1 MKPLAPI
8 APTSMPDLD
17 LVVEQLCAPSSL
29 ETVLHHPLH
38 DSPMPSIEEL
48 EEIMSRLKATLFPGY
63 FGVSCVHVE
72 SMRYHLSANLDSIFR
87 KLAEQ
92 IRRGGCF
99 ACASYATDC
108 MSCEQVSTRKA
119 MEFMQRLPHIRRM
132 LASDAKAAY
141 EGDPAASS
149 AGETIFCYP
158 SLRAMTHH
166 RIAHEL
172 YTLGVPVIPRI
183 ISEMAHSATGID
195 IHPGATIGEEFVI
208 DHGTGVVI
216 GETAILGKGCR
227 LYQGVTLGALSF
239 PKDDDGVLVKGIP
252 RHPILED
259 NVTVY
264 AGATILG
271 RVTIGKGSIIG
282 GNVWVTKDVPAG
294 AKVIQKTSTQ
304 STADP
309 LVGKAQA

>member
-38 DSPMPSIEEL
+38 DSPMPSLEEL
-48 EEIMSRLKATLFPGY
+48 GEIMSRLKATLFPGY

-87 KLAEQ
+87 KLAEPDPHA
-92 IRRGGCF
+92 RRLL
-99 ACASYATDC
+99 
-108 MSCEQVSTRKA
+108 
-119 MEFMQRLPHIRRM
+119 RLCKLRHRLHELRRSVHAQGHGVHAAPPHIRRL

-141 EGDPAASS
+141 EGDPAATS

-158 SLRAMTHH
+158 SLLTMTHH

-172 YTLGVPVIPRI
+172 YNLGVPVIPRI

-195 IHPGATIGEEFVI
+195 IHPGATIDEEFFI

-216 GETAILGKGCR
+216 GETAVIGKGCR

-239 PKDDDGVLVKGIP
+239 PKDGDGVLVKGVP

-271 RVTIGKGSIIG
+271 RITIGSGSIIG

-294 AKVIQKTSTQ
+294 TKLVQKLSAQPTEES
-304 STADP
+304 
-309 LVGKAQA
+309 LMGKA

>member
-38 DSPMPSIEEL
+38 DSPMPSLEEL
-48 EEIMSRLKATLFPGY
+48 GEIMSRLKATLFPGY

-108 MSCEQVSTRKA
+108 MSCEEVSMRKA
-119 MEFMQRLPHIRRM
+119 MEFMQRLPHIRRL

-141 EGDPAASS
+141 EGDPAATS

-158 SLRAMTHH
+158 SLLTMTHH
-166 RIAHEL
+166 RIAHEPVS
-172 YTLGVPVIPRI
+172 YTHL
-183 ISEMAHSATGID
+183 
-195 IHPGATIGEEFVI
+195 
-208 DHGTGVVI
+208 
-216 GETAILGKGCR
+216 
-227 LYQGVTLGALSF
+227 TL
-239 PKDDDGVLVKGIP
+239 PTTPYV
-252 RHPILED
+252 
-259 NVTVY
+259 
-264 AGATILG
+264 
-271 RVTIGKGSIIG
+271 
-282 GNVWVTKDVPAG
+282 
-294 AKVIQKTSTQ
+294 
-304 STADP
+304 
-309 LVGKAQA
+309 

>member
-38 DSPMPSIEEL
+38 DSPMPSLEEL
-48 EEIMSRLKATLFPGY
+48 GEIMSRLKATLFPGY

-108 MSCEQVSTRKA
+108 MSCEEVSMRKA
-119 MEFMQRLPHIRRM
+119 MEFMQRLPHIRRL

-141 EGDPAASS
+141 EGDPAATS

-158 SLRAMTHH
+158 SLLTMTHH

-172 YTLGVPVIPRI
+172 YLLEVPIIPRI
-183 ISEMAHSATGID
+183 LCEMAHAITGID
-195 IHPGATIGEEFVI
+195 IHPGASVGEAFFI
-208 DHGTGVVI
+208 DHGTGIVVGETTVI
-216 GETAILGKGCR
+216 GRNVK
-227 LYQGVTLGALSF
+227 LYQGVTLGAMSPRAGHASL
-239 PKDDDGVLVKGIP
+239 PGK
-252 RHPILED
+252 RHPTVGD
-259 NVTVY
+259 DVTIY
-264 AGATILG
+264 SGASILG
-271 RVTIGKGSIIG
+271 GDTDIGDGSVVG
-282 GNVWVTKDVPAG
+282 GNVFLTRSVRSGTRVAAATPAPVLKNPG
-294 AKVIQKTSTQ
+294 
-304 STADP
+304 DP
-309 LVGKAQA
+309 FVYTI

>member
-38 DSPMPSIEEL
+38 DSPMPSLEEL
-48 EEIMSRLKATLFPGY
+48 GEIMSRLKATLFPGY

-108 MSCEQVSTRKA
+108 MSCEEVSMRKA
-119 MEFMQRLPHIRRM
+119 MEFMQRLPHIRRL

-141 EGDPAASS
+141 AGDPAATS
-149 AGETIFCYP
+149 AGETIVCYP
-158 SLRAMTHH
+158 SLLTMTHH

-172 YTLGVPVIPRI
+172 YNLGVPVIPRI

-195 IHPGATIGEEFVI
+195 IHPGATIDEEFFI

-216 GETAILGKGCR
+216 GETAVIGKGCR

-239 PKDDDGVLVKGIP
+239 PKDGDGVLVKGVP

-271 RVTIGKGSIIG
+271 RITIGSGSIIG

-294 AKVIQKTSTQ
+294 TKLVQKLSAQPTEES
-304 STADP
+304 
-309 LVGKAQA
+309 LMGKA

>member
-1 MKPLAPI
+1 MKPLQPI
-8 APTSMPDLD
+8 APVSMPDLD
-17 LVVEQLCAPSSL
+17 AVVEQLCAPSSL
-29 ETVLHHPLH
+29 EAVLHRPLH
-38 DSPMPSIEEL
+38 DAPMPSL
-48 EEIMSRLKATLFPGY
+48 ESLMEIMSRLKATLFPGY
-63 FGVSCVHVE
+63 FGVSNVHVE
-72 SMRYHLSANLDSIFR
+72 SMRYHLSANLDSIYR

-108 MSCEQVSTRKA
+108 MSCEHVSSLRA
-119 MEFMQRLPHIRRM
+119 MQFMQRLPYIRKM

-149 AGETIFCYP
+149 PGETIFCYP
-158 SLRAMTHH
+158 SLLAMTHQ

-172 YTLGVPVIPRI
+172 YKLEVPVIPRI

-195 IHPGATIGEEFVI
+195 IHPGANIGEEFFI

-216 GETAILGKGCR
+216 GETCVIGKGCR

-239 PKDDDGVLVKGIP
+239 PKDGDGVLVKGIP

-271 RVTIGKGSIIG
+271 RITIGSGAIIG
-282 GNVWVTKDVPAG
+282 GNVWVTHDVPAG
-294 AKVIQKTSTQ
+294 GKRIQQNSSSQATNES
-304 STADP
+304 
-309 LVGKAQA
+309 LVGKA

>member
-1 MKPLAPI
+1 
-8 APTSMPDLD
+8 MPDLD

-38 DSPMPSIEEL
+38 DSPMPSLEEL
-48 EEIMSRLKATLFPGY
+48 GEIMSRLKATLFPGY

-108 MSCEQVSTRKA
+108 MSCEEVSMRKA
-119 MEFMQRLPHIRRM
+119 MEFMQRLPHIRRL

-141 EGDPAASS
+141 EGDPAATS

-158 SLRAMTHH
+158 SLLTMTHH

-172 YTLGVPVIPRI
+172 YNLGVAGHP
-183 ISEMAHSATGID
+183 AHHFRD
-195 IHPGATIGEEFVI
+195 
-208 DHGTGVVI
+208 
-216 GETAILGKGCR
+216 
-227 LYQGVTLGALSF
+227 
-239 PKDDDGVLVKGIP
+239 
-252 RHPILED
+252 
-259 NVTVY
+259 
-264 AGATILG
+264 
-271 RVTIGKGSIIG
+271 G
-282 GNVWVTKDVPAG
+282 GNAAAG
-294 AKVIQKTSTQ
+294 NAGTVRIERVGAALGHRRNRYGAAC
-304 STADP
+304 ADADER
-309 LVGKAQA
+309 VGNAGGA

>member
-1 MKPLAPI
+1 
-8 APTSMPDLD
+8 MPDLD

-38 DSPMPSIEEL
+38 DSPMPSLEEL
-48 EEIMSRLKATLFPGY
+48 GEIMSRLKATLFPGY

-108 MSCEQVSTRKA
+108 MSCEEVSMRKA
-119 MEFMQRLPHIRRM
+119 MEFMQRLPHIRRL

-141 EGDPAASS
+141 EGDPAATS

-158 SLRAMTHH
+158 SLLTMTHH

-172 YTLGVPVIPRI
+172 YNLGVPVIPRI

-195 IHPGATIGEEFVI
+195 IHPGATIDEEFFI
-208 DHGTGVVI
+208 DHG
-216 GETAILGKGCR
+216 
-227 LYQGVTLGALSF
+227 TLGALSF
-239 PKDDDGVLVKGIP
+239 PKDGDGVLVKGVP

-271 RVTIGKGSIIG
+271 RITIGSGSIIG

-294 AKVIQKTSTQ
+294 TKLVQKLSAQPTEES
-304 STADP
+304 
-309 LVGKAQA
+309 LMGKA

>member
-1 MKPLAPI
+1 
-8 APTSMPDLD
+8 MPDLD

-38 DSPMPSIEEL
+38 DSPMPSLEEL
-48 EEIMSRLKATLFPGY
+48 GEIMSRLKATLFPGY

-108 MSCEQVSTRKA
+108 MSCEEVSMRKA
-119 MEFMQRLPHIRRM
+119 MEFMQRLPHIRRL

-141 EGDPAASS
+141 EGDPAATS

-158 SLRAMTHH
+158 SLLTMTHH

-172 YTLGVPVIPRI
+172 YNLGVPVIPRI
-183 ISEMAHSATGID
+183 IPKWPIPPPASISIQARPLMKNSSSITEQAWSSAK
-195 IHPGATIGEEFVI
+195 PPSSARGA
-208 DHGTGVVI
+208 
-216 GETAILGKGCR
+216 A
-227 LYQGVTLGALSF
+227 
-239 PKDDDGVLVKGIP
+239 
-252 RHPILED
+252 
-259 NVTVY
+259 
-264 AGATILG
+264 
-271 RVTIGKGSIIG
+271 SIR
-282 GNVWVTKDVPAG
+282 A
-294 AKVIQKTSTQ
+294 
-304 STADP
+304 
-309 LVGKAQA
+309 

>member
-1 MKPLAPI
+1 
-8 APTSMPDLD
+8 MPDLD

-38 DSPMPSIEEL
+38 DSPMPSLEEL
-48 EEIMSRLKATLFPGY
+48 GEIMSRLKATLFPGY

-108 MSCEQVSTRKA
+108 MSCEEVSMRKA
-119 MEFMQRLPHIRRM
+119 MEFMQRLPHIRRL

-141 EGDPAASS
+141 EGDPAATCREEVMLAYPAFEAIS
-149 AGETIFCYP
+149 IF
-158 SLRAMTHH
+158 

-172 YTLGVPVIPRI
+172 YKLQVPLIPRM
-183 ISEMAHSATGID
+183 ISEMAHASTGID
-195 IHPGATIGEEFVI
+195 INPGAAVGEEFFI

-216 GETAILGKGCR
+216 GETAVIGHNCR

-239 PKDDDGVLVKGIP
+239 PKNADGTLTKGIP
-252 RHPILED
+252 RHPILQD

-271 RVTIGKGSIIG
+271 RVTIGAGAVIG
-282 GNVWVTKDVPAG
+282 GNVWVTQDVPAG
-294 AKVIQKTSTQ
+294 GRVTQ
-304 STADP
+304 DP
-309 LVGKAQA
+309 PRD

>member
-1 MKPLAPI
+1 
-8 APTSMPDLD
+8 MPDLD

-38 DSPMPSIEEL
+38 DSPMPSLEEL
-48 EEIMSRLKATLFPGY
+48 GEIMSRLKATLFPGY

-108 MSCEQVSTRKA
+108 MSCEEVSMRKA
-119 MEFMQRLPHIRRM
+119 MEFMQRLPHIRRL

-141 EGDPAASS
+141 EGDPAATS

-158 SLRAMTHH
+158 SLLTMTHH

-172 YTLGVPVIPRI
+172 YNLGVPVIPRI

-195 IHPGATIGEEFVI
+195 IHPGATIDEEFFI

-216 GETAILGKGCR
+216 GETAVIGKGCR
-227 LYQGVTLGALSF
+227 LGALSL
-239 PKDDDGVLVKGIP
+239 PKDGDGVLVKGGP

-271 RVTIGKGSIIG
+271 RITIGSGSIIG

-294 AKVIQKTSTQ
+294 TKLVQKLSAQPTEES
-304 STADP
+304 
-309 LVGKAQA
+309 LMGKA

>member
-1 MKPLAPI
+1 
-8 APTSMPDLD
+8 MPDLD

-38 DSPMPSIEEL
+38 DSPMPSLEEL
-48 EEIMSRLKATLFPGY
+48 GEIMSRLKATLFPGY

-108 MSCEQVSTRKA
+108 MSCEEVSMRKA
-119 MEFMQRLPHIRRM
+119 MEFMQRLPHIRRL

-141 EGDPAASS
+141 EGDPAATS

-158 SLRAMTHH
+158 SLLTMTHH

-172 YTLGVPVIPRI
+172 
-183 ISEMAHSATGID
+183 
-195 IHPGATIGEEFVI
+195 
-208 DHGTGVVI
+208 
-216 GETAILGKGCR
+216 
-227 LYQGVTLGALSF
+227 
-239 PKDDDGVLVKGIP
+239 
-252 RHPILED
+252 
-259 NVTVY
+259 
-264 AGATILG
+264 
-271 RVTIGKGSIIG
+271 
-282 GNVWVTKDVPAG
+282 
-294 AKVIQKTSTQ
+294 
-304 STADP
+304 
-309 LVGKAQA
+309 

>member
-1 MKPLAPI
+1 MQKFPPI
-8 APTSMPDLD
+8 APTSMPNLD
-17 LVVEQLCAPSSL
+17 SVVDQLCAPSSL
-29 ETVLHHPLH
+29 ESVLHRSLH
-38 DSPMPSIEEL
+38 DTPMPSL
-48 EEIMSRLKATLFPGY
+48 ETLAEIISRLKAAIFPGF
-63 FGVSCVHVE
+63 FGVSKVHIE
-72 SMRYHLSANLDSIFR
+72 SIRYHTAANLDSIFR
-87 KLAEQ
+87 QLAEQ

-108 MSCEQVSTRKA
+108 LSCEHISSQKA
-119 MEFMQRLPHIRRM
+119 MQFMQRLPYLRRM
-132 LASDAKAAY
+132 LSSDAQAAY

-158 SLRAMTHH
+158 SMLAMTHY

-172 YTLGVPVIPRI
+172 YLLGVPVIPRI

-195 IHPGATIGEEFVI
+195 IHPGATIGEEFFI

-216 GETAILGKGCR
+216 GETCIIGKRCR

-239 PKDDDGVLVKGIP
+239 PKDDEGVLVKGIP

-271 RVTIGKGSIIG
+271 RITIGSGAIIG
-282 GNVWVTKDVPAG
+282 GNVWVTHDVPAG
-294 AKVIQKTSTQ
+294 EKRVQQ
-304 STADP
+304 TASCQCSDDS
-309 LVGKAQA
+309 LVGKA

>member
-1 MKPLAPI
+1 
-8 APTSMPDLD
+8 MPDLD

-38 DSPMPSIEEL
+38 DSPMPSLEEL
-48 EEIMSRLKATLFPGY
+48 GEIMSRLKATLFPGY

-108 MSCEQVSTRKA
+108 MSCEEVSMRKA
-119 MEFMQRLPHIRRM
+119 MEFMQRLPHIRRL

-141 EGDPAASS
+141 EGDPAATS

-158 SLRAMTHH
+158 SLLTMTHH

-172 YTLGVPVIPRI
+172 YNLGVPVIPRI

-195 IHPGATIGEEFVI
+195 IHPGATIDEES
-208 DHGTGVVI
+208 
-216 GETAILGKGCR
+216 A
-227 LYQGVTLGALSF
+227 
-239 PKDDDGVLVKGIP
+239 VKGNSITKADLYDLGLIGP
-252 RHPILED
+252 DSVEKRKALCKRLELPEHLSA
-259 NVTVY
+259 N
-264 AGATILG
+264 A
-271 RVTIGKGSIIG
+271 
-282 GNVWVTKDVPAG
+282 
-294 AKVIQKTSTQ
+294 
-304 STADP
+304 
-309 LVGKAQA
+309 LVEVLNLLMSREELQGLFQ

>member
-1 MKPLAPI
+1 
-8 APTSMPDLD
+8 
-17 LVVEQLCAPSSL
+17 
-29 ETVLHHPLH
+29 
-38 DSPMPSIEEL
+38 
-48 EEIMSRLKATLFPGY
+48 
-63 FGVSCVHVE
+63 
-72 SMRYHLSANLDSIFR
+72 MRYHLSANLDSIFR

-108 MSCEQVSTRKA
+108 MSCEEVSMRKA
-119 MEFMQRLPHIRRM
+119 MEFMQRLPHIRRL

-141 EGDPAASS
+141 EGDPAATS

-158 SLRAMTHH
+158 SLLTMTHH

-172 YTLGVPVIPRI
+172 YSLGVPVIPRI

-195 IHPGATIGEEFVI
+195 IHPGATIDEEFFI

-216 GETAILGKGCR
+216 GETAVIGKGCR

-239 PKDDDGVLVKGIP
+239 PKDGDGVLVKGVP

-271 RVTIGKGSIIG
+271 RITIGSGSIIG

-294 AKVIQKTSTQ
+294 TKLVQKLSAQPTEES
-304 STADP
+304 
-309 LVGKAQA
+309 LMGKA

>member
-38 DSPMPSIEEL
+38 DSPMPSLEEL
-48 EEIMSRLKATLFPGY
+48 GEIMSRLKATLFPGY

-108 MSCEQVSTRKA
+108 MSCEEVSMRKA
-119 MEFMQRLPHIRRM
+119 MEFMQRLPHIRRL

-141 EGDPAASS
+141 EGDPAATS

-158 SLRAMTHH
+158 SAHLDAPPHRARAVQPRRAGH
-166 RIAHEL
+166 RA
-172 YTLGVPVIPRI
+172 
-183 ISEMAHSATGID
+183 
-195 IHPGATIGEEFVI
+195 
-208 DHGTGVVI
+208 
-216 GETAILGKGCR
+216 
-227 LYQGVTLGALSF
+227 SF
-239 PKDDDGVLVKGIP
+239 PRWPIP
-252 RHPILED
+252 PP
-259 NVTVY
+259 
-264 AGATILG
+264 A
-271 RVTIGKGSIIG
+271 SISIR
-282 GNVWVTKDVPAG
+282 AR
-294 AKVIQKTSTQ
+294 
-304 STADP
+304 P
-309 LVGKAQA
+309 LMKNSSSITGQAWS

>member
-38 DSPMPSIEEL
+38 DSPMPSLEEL

-172 YTLGVPVIPRI
+172 YLRKIPMIPRI
-183 ISEMAHSATGID
+183 MTEYAHSHTGID
-195 IHPGATIGEEFVI
+195 INPGAKIGSYFFI
-208 DHGTGVVI
+208 DHGTGIVV
-216 GETAILGKGCR
+216 GETTDIGDHVK
-227 LYQGVTLGALSF
+227 LYQGVTLGALS
-239 PKDDDGVLVKGIP
+239 PRAGHNSLPGK
-252 RHPILED
+252 RHPTVGND
-259 NVTVY
+259 VTIY
-264 AGATILG
+264 SGASILG
-271 RVTIGKGSIIG
+271 GQTVIGDHSVVG
-282 GNVWVTKDVPAG
+282 GNAFLTGSVDDNTRV
-294 AKVIQKTSTQ
+294 VIQAPETIFKN
-304 STADP
+304 A
-309 LVGKAQA
+309 KHKE

>member
-38 DSPMPSIEEL
+38 DSPMPSLEEL
-48 EEIMSRLKATLFPGY
+48 GEIMSRLKATLFPGY

-108 MSCEQVSTRKA
+108 MSCEEVSMRKA
-119 MEFMQRLPHIRRM
+119 MEFMQRLPHIRRL

-141 EGDPAASS
+141 EGDPAATS

-158 SLRAMTHH
+158 SACRSSRA
-166 RIAHEL
+166 
-172 YTLGVPVIPRI
+172 
-183 ISEMAHSATGID
+183 
-195 IHPGATIGEEFVI
+195 
-208 DHGTGVVI
+208 
-216 GETAILGKGCR
+216 
-227 LYQGVTLGALSF
+227 SF
-239 PKDDDGVLVKGIP
+239 PRWPIP
-252 RHPILED
+252 PPASISIRARPLMKNSSSI
-259 NVTVY
+259 TGQ
-264 AGATILG
+264 AWSSAKPPSSARGAA
-271 RVTIGKGSIIG
+271 SIR
-282 GNVWVTKDVPAG
+282 A
-294 AKVIQKTSTQ
+294 
-304 STADP
+304 
-309 LVGKAQA
+309 

>member
-38 DSPMPSIEEL
+38 DSPMPSLEEL
-48 EEIMSRLKATLFPGY
+48 GEIMSRLKATLFPGY

-108 MSCEQVSTRKA
+108 MSCEEVSMRKA
-119 MEFMQRLPHIRRM
+119 MEFMQRLPHIRRL

-141 EGDPAASS
+141 EGDPAATCREEVMLAYPAFEAIS
-149 AGETIFCYP
+149 IF
-158 SLRAMTHH
+158 

-172 YTLGVPVIPRI
+172 YLMKVPMLPRMMT
-183 ISEMAHSATGID
+183 EYAHSLTGID
-195 IHPGATIGEEFVI
+195 IHPGATIGPYFFI

-216 GETAILGKGCR
+216 GETTVIGERVK
-227 LYQGVTLGALSF
+227 LYQGVTLGAKSF
-239 PKDDDGVLVKGIP
+239 AVQADGTLVKGNK
-252 RHPILED
+252 RHPNIGS
-259 NVTVY
+259 NVVIY

-271 RVTIGKGSIIG
+271 GDTYIGDNCVIG
-282 GNVWVTKDVPAG
+282 GNVWLTHSVEPGKRVLTAREQTEFVTTD
-294 AKVIQKTSTQ
+294 I
-304 STADP
+304 
-309 LVGKAQA
+309 

>member
-38 DSPMPSIEEL
+38 DSPMPSLEEL
-48 EEIMSRLKATLFPGY
+48 GEIMSRLKATLFPGY

-108 MSCEQVSTRKA
+108 MSCEEVSMRKA
-119 MEFMQRLPHIRRM
+119 MEFMQRLPHIRRL

-141 EGDPAASS
+141 EGDPAATS

-158 SLRAMTHH
+158 SLLTMTTASRTSCTTSACRSSRA
-166 RIAHEL
+166 
-172 YTLGVPVIPRI
+172 
-183 ISEMAHSATGID
+183 
-195 IHPGATIGEEFVI
+195 
-208 DHGTGVVI
+208 
-216 GETAILGKGCR
+216 
-227 LYQGVTLGALSF
+227 SF
-239 PKDDDGVLVKGIP
+239 PRWPIP
-252 RHPILED
+252 LPASISIRARPLMKNSSSITEQ
-259 NVTVY
+259 
-264 AGATILG
+264 AWSSAKPPSSARGAA
-271 RVTIGKGSIIG
+271 SIR
-282 GNVWVTKDVPAG
+282 A
-294 AKVIQKTSTQ
+294 
-304 STADP
+304 
-309 LVGKAQA
+309 

>member
-1 MKPLAPI
+1 
-8 APTSMPDLD
+8 MPDLD

-38 DSPMPSIEEL
+38 DSPMPSLEEL
-48 EEIMSRLKATLFPGY
+48 GEIMSRLKATLFPGY

-108 MSCEQVSTRKA
+108 MSCEEVSMRKA
-119 MEFMQRLPHIRRM
+119 MEFMQRLPHIRRL

-141 EGDPAASS
+141 EGDPAATS

-158 SLRAMTHH
+158 SLLTMTHH

-172 YTLGVPVIPRI
+172 YNLGVPVIPRI

-195 IHPGATIGEEFVI
+195 IHPARCRSPRTATACWSRAF
-208 DHGTGVVI
+208 
-216 GETAILGKGCR
+216 
-227 LYQGVTLGALSF
+227 S
-239 PKDDDGVLVKGIP
+239 
-252 RHPILED
+252 
-259 NVTVY
+259 
-264 AGATILG
+264 ATPSLRTTSPCTPG
-271 RVTIGKGSIIG
+271 RPSLDASPSAAVRSS
-282 GNVWVTKDVPAG
+282 A
-294 AKVIQKTSTQ
+294 ATS
-304 STADP
+304 
-309 LVGKAQA
+309 G